1 MISLKSPR
9 EIEAMKKSGELMAGM
24 HRMLRTLVKPGID
37 TWEIETRCREYIESH
52 GGVAVQIGFEG
63 FKYATT
69 ISINNEVAHGL
80 PRKGLKLKNG
90 DLLKVDTVISLDGA
104 LSDSAWTYAVGEVS
118 PEVKKLME
126 VTKKALYLG
135 IDQAVIGN
143 RIGDI
148 GAVIQDYTENQHHYG
163 DVRQYIGHGIGPTM
177 HEEPQVPHYG
187 KAGHGLRLREGMT
200 ITIEPMINLGGW
212 EVTTDDTPEDGWTVR
227 TADGSWSAQYE
238 HTLAITKDGPKI
250 LTIQDPEED
259 AKYIYKG

>member
-9 EIEAMKKSGELMAGM
+9 EIEAMRKSGAVLAGM
-24 HRMLRTLVKPGID
+24 HHMVRDLVKPGID

-52 GGVAVQIGFEG
+52 GAVPLQIGFEG

-69 ISINNEVAHGL
+69 ISINDEVAHGL

-90 DLLKVDTVISLDGA
+90 DLLKVDTVVGLDGA
-104 LSDSAWTYAVGEVS
+104 VSDSAWSYAVGEVS
-118 PEVKKLME
+118 PEVQQLMDVAKKS
-126 VTKKALYLG
+126 LYLG

-148 GAVIQDYTENQHHYG
+148 GWAIQDYTENQHHYG
-163 DVRQYIGHGIGPTM
+163 DVRQYIGHGVGPTM
-177 HEEPQVPHYG
+177 HEDPQVPHYG
-187 KAGHGLRLREGMT
+187 KPGHGVRLQEGLV
-200 ITIEPMINLGGW
+200 ITIEPMINMGGW
-212 EVTTDDTPEDGWTVR
+212 EVITDDTPEDGWTVR

-250 LTIQDPEED
+250 LTSQDPEFD
-259 AKYIYKG
+259 APYL